1 MKKGAIKMNYLE
13 KAEVWKNYS
22 QLDPALKKEL
32 EAMDD
37 KALQEVF
44 TTDLE
49 FGTGGLRGI
58 LGVGTNRMNIYIV
71 AKATLGFGRY
81 LAKFPNAYKRGLAI
95 SHDNRHQ
102 SKEFARISA
111 EVLATLGY
119 HVYLFEDLRPTP
131 ELSFAVRH
139 FGCVGGIMIT
149 ASHNPKEY
157 NGYKIYDE
165 SGCQLVPKD
174 ADQVIAEIEKIDDYF
189 SIDHSKNH
197 QEIEY
202 IGRAVDEAYI
212 KEVKK
217 IILRPNL
224 KKDFKLVYTPLH
236 GTGQVFAPE
245 VLKSVGYDVYPL
257 ACQMTNDPEFSGV
270 KTSNPEN
277 KEAYDEAIEYA
288 REIGAKIVL
297 ATDPDADRLGI
308 AVEHNGEYIL
318 FTGNQTASLVLDYIL
333 KTRKELKTLPE
344 DGYVFTTNV
353 SSTLPVAIAEKYGM
367 KVEITLTGFKFIGEK
382 AREMEGGKGTYV
394 FGFEECYGC
403 LISDCVRDKDSIQAI
418 LMLCETAAYYREKG
432 MDLVDA
438 LNAVYEEYGYY
449 KEGITNIGL
458 KGLEGAAKIKRIMEF
473 FRVNDIALKKFDILA
488 KDDVRLGIHTDM
500 KTGAHSKI
508 NLPSSNVIK
517 YYLNDNM
524 WFVLRPSGTEPKLK
538 VYYGVVGKNDA
549 EAKEKL
555 EELTQ
560 EVLSIVNLIK

>member
-1 MKKGAIKMNYLE
+1 MNYLE
-13 KAEVWKNYS
+13 KAELWKNNKNLES
-22 QLDPALKKEL
+22 NLRKEL

-37 KALQEVF
+37 AQLQEAF
-44 TTDLE
+44 TNDLE

-58 LGVGTNRMNIYIV
+58 LGAGTNRMNIYIV

-81 LAKFPNAYKRGLAI
+81 LLKQSPVACAKGVAI

-111 EVLATLGY
+111 EVLSSLGFR
-119 HVYLFEDLRPTP
+119 VFLFEDLRPTP
-131 ELSFAVRH
+131 ELSFAVRYFH
-139 FGCVGGIMIT
+139 CIGGIMIT

-165 SGCQLVPKD
+165 TGCQLVPKA
-174 ADQVIAEIEKIDDYF
+174 ADKVIEEINKIDDYF
-189 SIDHSKNH
+189 NIETSKNH
-197 QEIEY
+197 ELIQY
-202 IGRAVDEAYI
+202 IGKSVDEAYI

-224 KKDFKLVYTPLH
+224 NKNFKLVYTPLH

-257 ACQMTNDPEFSGV
+257 ACQMTNDPDFSGV

-288 REIGAKIVL
+288 KQIGANIVL

-308 AVEHNGEYIL
+308 AVLHNGEYVL
-318 FTGNQTASLVLDYIL
+318 FTGNQTAALILDYIL
-333 KTRKELKTLPE
+333 KTRKELNTLPK

-353 SSTLPVAIAEKYGM
+353 SSTLPIAIAKKYNM
-367 KVEITLTGFKFIGEK
+367 NVEITLTGFKFIGEK
-382 AREMEGGKGTYV
+382 AHEMEAGKGTYV
-394 FGFEECYGC
+394 FGFEESYGC

-418 LMLCETAAYYREKG
+418 LMLCETAAYYNEKG

-438 LNAVYEEYGYY
+438 LNEIYKEYGYY
-449 KEGITNIGL
+449 KEGITNISL
-458 KGLEGAAKIKRIMEF
+458 QGLEGAKKIQRIMDF
-473 FRVNDIALKKFDILA
+473 FRTTEIALKGFKILA
-488 KDDVRLGIHTDM
+488 KDDVKLGIKHDYVTD
-500 KTGAHSKI
+500 KSSKI

-538 VYYGVVGKNDA
+538 VYYGVKGTSLEDA
-549 EAKEKL
+549 QNRL
-555 EELTQ
+555 DELSK
-560 EVLSIVNLIK
+560 EVLSIVNMIK

>member
-1 MKKGAIKMNYLE
+1 MNYLE
-13 KAEVWKNYS
+13 KAEVWKKNKN
-22 QLDPALKKEL
+22 LDPSLRKEL
-32 EAMDD
+32 EEMDD
-37 KALQEVF
+37 KALQEAF

-58 LGVGTNRMNIYIV
+58 LGAGTNRMNIYIV
-71 AKATLGFGRY
+71 SKATLGFGRY
-81 LAKFPNAYKRGLAI
+81 LSQFKKAFKRGVAI

-111 EVLATLGY
+111 EVLSTLGFK
-119 HVYLFEDLRPTP
+119 VYLFEDLRPTP
-131 ELSFAVRH
+131 ELSYAVRY

-174 ADQVIAEIEKIDDYF
+174 ADQVIAEINKIEDYF
-189 SIDHSKNH
+189 SIDHSKHHNK
-197 QEIEY
+197 IKY
-202 IGRAVDEAYI
+202 IGSKVDAAYI

-224 KKDFKLVYTPLH
+224 KKNFKLVYTPLH
-236 GTGQVFAPE
+236 GTGQVFAAD

-257 ACQMTNDPEFSGV
+257 ACQMTNDPDFSGV

-277 KEAYDEAIEYA
+277 KEAYDEAIAYA
-288 REIGAKIVL
+288 KEIGAPIVL

-308 AVEHNGEYIL
+308 AVEHNGEYVL

-333 KTRKELKTLPE
+333 RTRKELNTLPK

-353 SSTLPVAIAEKYGM
+353 SSTLPVAIAQRYGM

-382 AREMEGGKGTYV
+382 AREMENGKGTYV
-394 FGFEECYGC
+394 FGFEESYGC
-403 LISDCVRDKDSIQAI
+403 LVSDCVRDKDSIQAI
-418 LMLCETAAYYREKG
+418 LMLCETAAYYYEKN
-432 MDLVDA
+432 MDLVEA
-438 LNAVYEEYGYY
+438 LNEIYEEYGYY

-458 KGLEGAAKIKRIMEF
+458 KGLEGAAKIKRIMEY
-473 FRVNDIALKKFDILA
+473 FRTTEIALKNFKILA
-488 KDDVRLGIHTDM
+488 KDDVKLSVHTDLVSGE
-500 KTGAHSKI
+500 TSPIH
-508 NLPSSNVIK
+508 LPSSNVIK

-538 VYYGVVGKNDA
+538 VYYGVVGNDHESA
-549 EAKEKL
+549 NAKL
-555 EELTQ
+555 EELTK
-560 EVLSIVNLIK
+560 EVMAIVEKVE

>member
-1 MKKGAIKMNYLE
+1 MNYLE
-13 KAEVWKNYS
+13 KADNWKKNPN
-22 QLDPALKKEL
+22 LDFALKKEL

-37 KALQEVF
+37 KALQEAF

-58 LGVGTNRMNIYIV
+58 LGAGTNRMNIYIV
-71 AKATLGFGRY
+71 SKATLGFGRY
-81 LAKFPNAYKRGLAI
+81 LLSFPNALKRGLAI

-111 EVLATLGY
+111 EVLATLGF

-165 SGCQLVPKD
+165 SGCQLIPSE
-174 ADQVIAEIEKIDDYF
+174 ADKVIEQINKIEDYF
-189 SIDHSKNH
+189 SIDHSLNH
-197 QEIEY
+197 DRIEY
-202 IGRAVDEAYI
+202 IGREVDEVYM

-224 KKDFKLVYTPLH
+224 KKDFRLVYTPLH

-257 ACQMTNDPEFSGV
+257 ACQMTNDPDFSGV

-277 KEAYDEAIEYA
+277 KEAYDEAIAYA
-288 REIGAKIVL
+288 RQIGAPIVL

-308 AVEHNGEYIL
+308 AVEHHGEYVL

-333 KTRKELKTLPE
+333 KTRKELGTLPE

-353 SSTLPVAIAEKYGM
+353 SSTLPVAIAQKYGM

-382 AREMEGGKGTYV
+382 AREMESGKGTYV
-394 FGFEECYGC
+394 FGFEESYGC
-403 LISDCVRDKDSIQAI
+403 LVSDFVRDKDSIQAI
-418 LMLCETAAYYREKG
+418 LMLCETAAYYREKN

-438 LNAVYEEYGYY
+438 LNAIYEEYGYY

-458 KGLEGAAKIKRIMEF
+458 QGLEGAAKIKRIMEF
-473 FRVNDIALKKFDILA
+473 FRVNDIALKNFELLA
-488 KDDVRLGIHTDM
+488 KDDVKLGVHTDC
-500 KTGAHSKI
+500 KTDVKSKI

-538 VYYGVVGKNDA
+538 VYYGVVGKTDEDA
-549 EAKEKL
+549 NQKL
-555 EELTQ
+555 NLLTK
-560 EVLSIVNLIK
+560 EVLDIVQLIK

>member
-1 MKKGAIKMNYLE
+1 MT
-13 KAEVWKNYS
+13 
-22 QLDPALKKEL
+22 DKEL
-32 EAMDD
+32 EEAF
-37 KALQEVF
+37 AV
-44 TTDLE
+44 DLE

-58 LGVGTNRMNIYIV
+58 LGAGTNRMNIYIV

-81 LAKFPNAYKRGLAI
+81 LLSQSDVAGARGVAI
-95 SHDNRHQ
+95 AHDNRHQ

-111 EVLATLGY
+111 EVLASLGFR
-119 HVYLFEDLRPTP
+119 VFLFEELRPTP

-139 FGCVGGIMIT
+139 FNCIGGIMIT

-165 SGCQLVPKD
+165 TGCQLVPKD
-174 ADQVIAEIEKIDDYF
+174 ADKVIAEINKIDNYF
-189 SIDHSKNH
+189 NIETSKNH
-197 QEIEY
+197 ELIHY
-202 IGRAVDEAYI
+202 IGKEVDEVYI
-212 KEVKK
+212 NEIKK

-236 GTGQVFAPE
+236 GTGQVFAPQ
-245 VLKSVGYDVYPL
+245 VLQNVGYDVYPL
-257 ACQMTNDPEFSGV
+257 ACQMTNDPDFSGV

-288 REIGAKIVL
+288 KEIGAKIVL

-308 AVEHNGEYIL
+308 AVEHNGEYVL
-318 FTGNQTASLVLDYIL
+318 FTGNQTAALVLDYIL
-333 KTRKELKTLPE
+333 KTRKELNTLPE

-353 SSTLPVAIAEKYGM
+353 SSTLPSAIAEKYGM

-382 AREMEGGKGTYV
+382 AREMEKGKGTYV
-394 FGFEECYGC
+394 FGFEESYGC

-458 KGLEGAAKIKRIMEF
+458 KGLEGAAKIQRIMNF
-473 FRVNDIALKKFDILA
+473 FRSTDISLKNFKILA
-488 KDDVRLGIHTDM
+488 KDDVKLGFKTDYVAD
-500 KTGAHSKI
+500 TTSKI
-508 NLPSSNVIK
+508 DLPSSNVIK

-538 VYYGVVGKNDA
+538 VYYGVNGKDHADA
-549 EAKEKL
+549 DSKL
-555 EELTQ
+555 ETLTK
-560 EVLSIVNLIK
+560 EVLSIVELIK

>member
-1 MKKGAIKMNYLE
+1 
-13 KAEVWKNYS
+13 
-22 QLDPALKKEL
+22 
-32 EAMDD
+32 
-37 KALQEVF
+37 
-44 TTDLE
+44 
-49 FGTGGLRGI
+49 
-58 LGVGTNRMNIYIV
+58 MNIYIV
-71 AKATLGFGRY
+71 SKATLGFGRY
-81 LAKFPNAYKRGLAI
+81 LSQFPNAFKRGVAI

-111 EVLATLGY
+111 EVLSTLGF

-165 SGCQLVPKD
+165 SGCQLVPRD

-197 QEIEY
+197 DQIEY
-202 IGRAVDEAYI
+202 IGKDVDDVYI

-217 IILRPNL
+217 IVLRPNL

-257 ACQMTNDPEFSGV
+257 ACQMTNDPDFSGV

-288 REIGAKIVL
+288 RQIGAKIVL

-308 AVEHNGEYIL
+308 AVEHDGEYVL

-333 KTRKELKTLPE
+333 KTRKELGTLPK

-394 FGFEECYGC
+394 FGFEESYGC
-403 LISDCVRDKDSIQAI
+403 LVSDCVRDKDSIQAI

-438 LNAVYEEYGYY
+438 LNAIYKEYGYY

-458 KGLEGAAKIKRIMEF
+458 KGLEGAAKIQRIMDF
-473 FRVNDIALKKFDILA
+473 FRVNDIALKGFKILA
-488 KDDVRLGIHTDM
+488 KDDVKLSVHTDFVTN
-500 KTGAHSKI
+500 KKSKI
-508 NLPSSNVIK
+508 LLPTSNVIK

-538 VYYGVVGKNDA
+538 VYYGVVGNT
-549 EAKEKL
+549 L
-555 EELTQ
+555 EESDAKLKQLTD
-560 EVLSIVNLIK
+560 EVLSIVNIIK

>member
-1 MKKGAIKMNYLE
+1 MNYLE
-13 KAEVWKNYS
+13 KVELWKNNPNLEPS
-22 QLDPALKKEL
+22 LRKEL
-32 EAMDD
+32 EAMND
-37 KALQEVF
+37 KELEDAFAV
-44 TTDLE
+44 DLE
-49 FGTGGLRGI
+49 FGTGGLRGV
-58 LGVGTNRMNIYIV
+58 LGAGTNRMNIYIV

-81 LAKFPNAYKRGLAI
+81 LLKQSDVAGARGVAI

-102 SKEFARISA
+102 SKEFARMSA
-111 EVLATLGY
+111 EVLTSLGFR
-119 HVYLFEDLRPTP
+119 VFLFEDLRPTP

-139 FGCVGGIMIT
+139 FHCIGGIMIT

-165 SGCQLVPKD
+165 TGCQLVPKE
-174 ADQVIAEIEKIDDYF
+174 ADKVIAEINEIQDYF
-189 SIDHSKNH
+189 NIETSKNH
-197 QEIEY
+197 ELIQY
-202 IGRAVDEAYI
+202 IGKDVDEVYI
-212 KEVKK
+212 REVKK
-217 IILRPNL
+217 IILRPDL

-236 GTGQVFAPE
+236 GTGQVFAPQ
-245 VLKSVGYDVYPL
+245 VLQSVGYDVVPL
-257 ACQMTNDPEFSGV
+257 PCQMTNDPDFSGV

-277 KEAYDEAIEYA
+277 KEAYDEAIA
-288 REIGAKIVL
+288 LAKALGAKIVL

-308 AVEHNGEYIL
+308 AVEHNGEYVL
-318 FTGNQTASLVLDYIL
+318 FTGNQTAALVLDYIL
-333 KTRKELKTLPE
+333 KTRKEFGTLPE

-353 SSTLPVAIAEKYGM
+353 SSTLPVAIAQKYGM

-382 AREMEGGKGTYV
+382 AREMEAGKGTYV
-394 FGFEECYGC
+394 FGFEESYGC

-438 LNAVYEEYGYY
+438 LNAIYEEYGYY

-473 FRVNDIALKKFDILA
+473 FRTTDIALKGFKILA
-488 KDDVRLGIHTDM
+488 KDDVKLGIKTDYL
-500 KTGAHSKI
+500 TGDSSKI

-538 VYYGVVGKNDA
+538 VYYGVKGESSADA
-549 EAKEKL
+549 DKKL
-555 EELTQ
+555 SELSK
-560 EVLSIVNLIK
+560 EVLAIVDLIK

>member
-1 MKKGAIKMNYLE
+1 MNYLE
-13 KAEVWKNYS
+13 KAEVWKKNKN
-22 QLDPALKKEL
+22 LDPSLRKEL
-32 EAMDD
+32 EEMDD
-37 KALQEVF
+37 KALQEAF

-71 AKATLGFGRY
+71 SKATLGFGRY
-81 LAKFPNAYKRGLAI
+81 LSQFKKAFKRGVAI

-111 EVLATLGY
+111 EVLSTLGFK
-119 HVYLFEDLRPTP
+119 VYLFEDLRPTP
-131 ELSFAVRH
+131 ELSYAVRY

-174 ADQVIAEIEKIDDYF
+174 ADQVIAEINKIEDYF
-189 SIDHSKNH
+189 SIDHSKHHNK
-197 QEIEY
+197 IKY
-202 IGRAVDEAYI
+202 IGSKVDAAYI

-224 KKDFKLVYTPLH
+224 KKNFKLVYTPLH
-236 GTGQVFAPE
+236 GTGQVFAAD

-257 ACQMTNDPEFSGV
+257 ACQMTNDPDFSGV

-277 KEAYDEAIEYA
+277 KEAYDEAIAYA
-288 REIGAKIVL
+288 KEIGAPIVL

-308 AVEHNGEYIL
+308 AVEHNGEYVL

-333 KTRKELKTLPE
+333 RTRKELNTLPK

-353 SSTLPVAIAEKYGM
+353 SSTLPVAIAQRYGM

-382 AREMEGGKGTYV
+382 AREMENGKGTYV
-394 FGFEECYGC
+394 FGFEESYGC
-403 LISDCVRDKDSIQAI
+403 LVSDCVRDKDSIQAI
-418 LMLCETAAYYREKG
+418 LMLCETAAYYYEKN
-432 MDLVDA
+432 MDLVEA
-438 LNAVYEEYGYY
+438 LNEIYEEYGYY

-458 KGLEGAAKIKRIMEF
+458 KGLEGAAKIKRIMEY
-473 FRVNDIALKKFDILA
+473 FRTTEIALKNFKILA
-488 KDDVRLGIHTDM
+488 KDDVKLSVHTDLVSGE
-500 KTGAHSKI
+500 TSPIH
-508 NLPSSNVIK
+508 LPSSNVIK

-538 VYYGVVGKNDA
+538 VYYGVVGNDHESA
-549 EAKEKL
+549 NAKL
-555 EELTQ
+555 EELTK
-560 EVLSIVNLIK
+560 EVMAIVEKVE

>member
-1 MKKGAIKMNYLE
+1 MNYLE
-13 KAEVWKNYS
+13 KAEQWKKNPN
-22 QLDPALKKEL
+22 LDPTLKKEL
-32 EAMDD
+32 DGMDD
-37 KALQEVF
+37 KALQEAF

-58 LGVGTNRMNIYIV
+58 LGAGTNRMNIYIV
-71 AKATLGFGRY
+71 SKATLGFGRY
-81 LAKFPNAYKRGLAI
+81 LSRFPNALNRGVAI

-111 EVLATLGY
+111 EVLSTLGF
-119 HVYLFEDLRPTP
+119 HVYLFESLRPTP

-174 ADQVIAEIEKIDDYF
+174 ADQVIEEINRIDDYF
-189 SIDHSKNH
+189 AIDHSKNH
-197 QEIEY
+197 EKIQY
-202 IGRAVDEAYI
+202 IGKDVDDVYI
-212 KEVKK
+212 QEVKK

-236 GTGQVFAPE
+236 GTGQVFAPQ
-245 VLKSVGYDVYPL
+245 VLQSVGYDVYPL
-257 ACQMTNDPEFSGV
+257 ACQMTNDPDFSGV

-277 KEAYDEAIEYA
+277 KEAYDEAIAYA
-288 REIGAKIVL
+288 KEIGAKIVL

-308 AVEHNGEYIL
+308 AVEHDGEYVL

-333 KTRKELKTLPE
+333 KTRKELKTLPK

-353 SSTLPVAIAEKYGM
+353 SSTLPIAIAEKYGM

-382 AREMEGGKGTYV
+382 AREMESGKGTYV
-394 FGFEECYGC
+394 FGFEESYGC

-438 LNAVYEEYGYY
+438 LNAIYEEYGYY

-458 KGLEGAAKIKRIMEF
+458 QGLEGAAKIKRIMEY
-473 FRVNDIALKKFDILA
+473 FRTTDIALKGFEILA
-488 KDDVRLGIHTDM
+488 KDDVRLGIHSDFVHD
-500 KTGAHSKI
+500 KVSRI
-508 NLPSSNVIK
+508 QLPSSNVIK

-538 VYYGVVGKNDA
+538 VYYGVVGA
-549 EAKEKL
+549 TKEESERKL
-555 EELTQ
+555 EELSK
-560 EVLSIVNLIK
+560 EVLEIVHLIK